1 MICSPG
7 KQPTTRKGKN
17 IDQLGVEFSVDS
29 KDFREVDR
37 QAIPIVLMSEGD
49 KRYFPTKYLSTQTYT
64 EYKLK
69 VVANLAAS
77 CLSESNTID
86 TRVLHD
92 DVKVEFMNLKS
103 SIRGFLKVHPAESA
117 NPTGAST
124 KVVQM
129 VQGAIVPSILQ
140 NPPSSEIPHQEN
152 PVPVLSTSQSLISVE
167 PKKKNKRNYISV
179 LNVMLQRLKQMT

>member
-1 MICSPG
+1 MV
-7 KQPTTRKGKN
+7 TN
-17 IDQLGVEFSVDS
+17 
-29 KDFREVDR
+29 
-37 QAIPIVLMSEGD
+37 
-49 KRYFPTKYLSTQTYT
+49 TKYLSTQTYT

-92 DVKVEFMNLKS
+92 DVKVELMNLKS
-103 SIRGFLKVHPAESA
+103 SIRSFLKVHPAESA

-129 VQGAIVPSILQ
+129 VQGAVVPSILQ
-140 NPPSSEIPHQEN
+140 NPPSS
-152 PVPVLSTSQSLISVE
+152 
-167 PKKKNKRNYISV
+167 
-179 LNVMLQRLKQMT
+179 